1 METQDL
7 SQVSSENILEE
18 FIFSQIVIYE
28 GVLKVG
34 STNNVEI
41 TLEMLKMVKT
51 SHRTYKAAQ
60 EEKQKRERG
69 GYKRQAMKR
78 NLELENAI
86 AKKKAV
92 VDYLK
97 DKIIQFD
104 SVIFSLQK
112 QLKK

>member
-28 GVLKVG
+28 GVHKVG

-51 SHRTYKAAQ
+51 SHRT
-60 EEKQKRERG
+60 
-69 GYKRQAMKR
+69 
-78 NLELENAI
+78 
-86 AKKKAV
+86 
-92 VDYLK
+92 
-97 DKIIQFD
+97 
-104 SVIFSLQK
+104 
-112 QLKK
+112 